1 MVQIVLIGVA
11 AGAAAALLFASVV
24 SGSLLSIALFYL
36 APLPLLIAAL
46 GWSHVAGLVAATV
59 AAASLA
65 AVFGPFLFL
74 AFLLGVGLPAW
85 WLGYLALLARPV
97 ATPAGEALEWYPVG
111 RIVLWAA
118 VLGSLV
124 VIIAIPNF
132 GLDAEAFRSGL
143 RRTFERILRMQS
155 GGAADAPLRLPGI
168 ADANRLLDLLVTVI
182 PPAAAVLSTLTS
194 LINLWLAGLIVRMS
208 GRLKRPW
215 PNIPAMTFPPYAT
228 ALLALAIAGTFV
240 PDLPGIVSGVL
251 GASLFLAYAL
261 LGLAVLHAITLGL
274 NGRALMLTGTYFT
287 IGLFGWPVLLMAII
301 GVVETL
307 FALRGRLARK
317 RGPPAAPV

>member
-1 MVQIVLIGVA
+1 MVQVVLIGIA

-24 SGSLLSIALFYL
+24 SGSLLSVALFYL

-46 GWSHVAGLVAATV
+46 GWSHVAGLVAAIV

-65 AVFGPFLFL
+65 AVFGQFLFV

-97 ATPAGEALEWYPVG
+97 STAAGEALEWYPVG
-111 RIVLWAA
+111 RIVVWAA
-118 VLGSLV
+118 LLGALV

-132 GLDAEAFRSGL
+132 GLDADGFRAGL
-143 RRTFERILRMQS
+143 RRTFERVLRTQT
-155 GGAADAPLRLPGI
+155 GGAADAPLILPGI
-168 ADANRLLDLLVTVI
+168 ADPNRLLDLLVTVI

-194 LINLWLAGLIVRMS
+194 LINLYLAGLIVRMS

-215 PNIPAMTFPPYAT
+215 PNIPAMTFPPYAP
-228 ALLALAIAGTFV
+228 ALLALAVAGTFL
-240 PDLPGIVSGVL
+240 PDLPGIVSGIF

-274 NGRALMLTGTYFT
+274 QGRALMLTGAYVTMS
-287 IGLFGWPVLLMAII
+287 LFGWPVLLMALI
-301 GVVETL
+301 GLAETL
-307 FALRGRLARK
+307 FAIRGRLARK

>member
-1 MVQIVLIGVA
+1 MVQIVLIGIA

-24 SGSLLSIALFYL
+24 SGSILSVALFYL

-46 GWSHVAGLVAATV
+46 GWSHVAGLVAALV

-97 ATPAGEALEWYPVG
+97 ATAAGETLEWYPAG
-111 RIVLWAA
+111 RLVVWAA
-118 VLGSLV
+118 ILGALV
-124 VIIAIPNF
+124 VIVAIPNF
-132 GLDAEAFRSGL
+132 GLDAESFRTTL
-143 RRTFERILRMQS
+143 RRIFERVLRAQTGS
-155 GGAADAPLRLPGI
+155 PADAPLTLPGI
-168 ADANRLLDLLVTVI
+168 SDANRLLDLMVTII

-194 LINLWLAGLIVRMS
+194 LINLWLAVLIVRMS

-215 PNIPAMTFPPYAT
+215 PDIAAMTFPPHVS
-228 ALLALAIAGTFV
+228 ALLALAVAGTFV
-240 PDLPGIVSGVL
+240 PDLIGIVSVIL
-251 GASLFLAYAL
+251 GASLFIAYAL
-261 LGLAVLHAITLGL
+261 LGLAVLHAITVGL
-274 NGRALMLTGTYFT
+274 NGRTLMLAGAYVT
-287 IGLFGWPVLLMAII
+287 IGMFGWPLLMMALL
-301 GVVETL
+301 GLAETV
-307 FALRGRLARK
+307 FALRGRIARK